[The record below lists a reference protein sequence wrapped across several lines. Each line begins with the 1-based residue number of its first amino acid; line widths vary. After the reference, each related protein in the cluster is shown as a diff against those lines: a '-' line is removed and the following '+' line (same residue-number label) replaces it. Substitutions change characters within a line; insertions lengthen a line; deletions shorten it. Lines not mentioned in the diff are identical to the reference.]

1 MNKDES
7 PEGCHYHTS
16 LLSTTHCSGERLPW
30 EVSTE
35 WKHSTGNIKSGF
47 SSFVHVHDRRHT
59 TSQETRRP
67 DLRASGAKKI
77 TEESSETAA
86 RRSQRPFTTQKRPL
100 QTGTFRLMERI
111 LFLKGGKLKEQR
123 HKVTNSEGIQSHPSI
138 CLLIGQREARGRRDR
153 RQRRMTSNNVHN
165 GTGTQDTSGKWHGL

>member
-1 MNKDES
+1 MSRLKDVI
-7 PEGCHYHTS
+7 
-16 LLSTTHCSGERLPW
+16 TTHHYSPPHTAVESGCRGRCRRSGSIQRGTLNLDSLHLFMYTTDVTPRVRRRDALTSERL
-30 EVSTE
+30 EQ
-35 WKHSTGNIKSGF
+35 K
-47 SSFVHVHDRRHT
+47 
-59 TSQETRRP
+59 
-67 DLRASGAKKI
+67 KKI

-86 RRSQRPFTTQKRPL
+86 RRSQRPFTTQKCPL
-100 QTGTFRLMERI
+100 QTGMFRLIERI